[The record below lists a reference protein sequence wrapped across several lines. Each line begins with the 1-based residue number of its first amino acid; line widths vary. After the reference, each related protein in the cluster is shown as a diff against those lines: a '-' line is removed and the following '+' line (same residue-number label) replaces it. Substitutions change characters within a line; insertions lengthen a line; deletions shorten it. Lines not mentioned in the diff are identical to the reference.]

1 MQKVLYSPDGSGIL
15 TPRREIERTAGLK
28 VIDKTSV
35 MLLKNKTMQEDEFKW
50 KRSYTIVLLLNAF
63 YILLFY
69 FLMQMYA

>member
-1 MQKVLYSPDGSGIL
+1 MKEG
-15 TPRREIERTAGLK
+15 R
-28 VIDKTSV
+28 
-35 MLLKNKTMQEDEFKW
+35 EFKW